1 MAQSNITSGFID
13 IATLDEIEKYMY
25 SGPDAI
31 VYFVRSTLK
40 STWFTQIPVL
50 LSRNNGNAGF
60 GQEWS
65 VSVSRAG
72 DYLIHV
78 WLRVVVPAV
87 TLKITNSFAANGR
100 LRWTKNFMHNLIRE
114 TSISFND
121 LFAHTIHNYHLDAYS
136 QFTVEASKRAAY
148 DQMIGNIGDMIDP
161 HGPGDTIP
169 SQTLNLVLPFFFTRD
184 VGVSLPTAAIPYNEM
199 HINFQFRDWKELLI
213 LDNAAAA
220 GAQVNVP
227 VVGVDID
234 AAPVLESVQVW
245 ANYAIVSNKERILMG
260 KSQRTILI
268 EQVQIAPRQSFNPK
282 ANPVPSYDVR
292 FNHAVKA
299 LFFQVRNSTFAN
311 QWSNYTTASPVV
323 TPTTTAIDYES
334 RYARDPIK
342 HTTLIYENSN
352 RFSNMGSDY
361 FSLVN
366 PYYHAPACPTD
377 TGYHLYSY
385 SLKFNDL
392 DPMGSTN
399 YGKLSNVSLVPA
411 ASDDAIIASNG
422 TGPVLSGTNF
432 GQTFEFIVTVI
443 VNNIIRIAG
452 GTMGF
457 PVL

>member
-1 MAQSNITSGFID
+1 VKPPQS
-13 IATLDEIEKYMY
+13 
-25 SGPDAI
+25 DAAKRALGLWKQSS
-31 VYFVRSTLK
+31 RSTRLHTAIRWWTAPFEALETEVPRSGK
-40 STWFTQIPVL
+40 ILEVGCGHGMLATFL
-50 LSRNNGNAGF
+50 ALS
-60 GQEWS
+60 S
-65 VSVSRAG
+65 VDR
-72 DYLIHV
+72 
-78 WLRVVVPAV
+78 
-87 TLKITNSFAANGR
+87 T
-100 LRWTKNFMHNLIRE
+100 
-114 TSISFND
+114 
-121 LFAHTIHNYHLDAYS
+121 
-136 QFTVEASKRAAY
+136 
-148 DQMIGNIGDMIDP
+148 
-161 HGPGDTIP
+161 
-169 SQTLNLVLPFFFTRD
+169 
-184 VGVSLPTAAIPYNEM
+184 
-199 HINFQFRDWKELLI
+199 
-213 LDNAAAA
+213 
-220 GAQVNVP
+220 

>member
-13 IATLDEIEKYMY
+13 IATMDEIEKYMY
-25 SGPDAI
+25 SGPDCI

-60 GQEWS
+60 GQDWS

-78 WLRVVVPAV
+78 FLRV
-87 TLKITNSFAANGR
+87 TLPSVKLRPDNLFTTNGR

-121 LFAHTIHNYHLDAYS
+121 LFAHTINSYHLDSYA
-136 QFTVEASKRAAY
+136 QFTVEASKRAGY
-148 DQMIGNIGDMIDP
+148 EQMIGNIGDLINP
-161 HGPGDTIP
+161 HTSDQVIP
-169 SQTLNLVLPFFFTRD
+169 KADLNLILPFFFTRD
-184 VGVSLPTAAIPYNEM
+184 CGVALPTAAIPYNEM

-213 LDNAAAA
+213 LDNVAAT
-220 GAQVNVP
+220 GAQVNIP
-227 VVGVDID
+227 VVGRDID

-245 ANYAIVSNKERILMG
+245 ANYAIVSNEERAEMG

-268 EQVQIAPRQSFNPK
+268 EQVQTAPRQTFNPK
-282 ANPVPSYDVR
+282 SNPVPSYDIR

-299 LFFQVRNSTFAN
+299 LFFKVRNSTFPN
-311 QWSNYTTASPVV
+311 QWSNYTTASPVLDAGSTV
-323 TPTTTAIDYES
+323 IDYES
-334 RYARDPIK
+334 ADAVDPILNAS
-342 HTTLIYENSN
+342 LIYENSN
-352 RFSNMGSDY
+352 RFTNMASDY

-366 PYYHAPACPTD
+366 PYYHAPSIPTE

-385 SLKFNDL
+385 SLKFNEL

-399 YGKLSNVSLVPA
+399 YGKLANVSLVPT
-411 ASDDAIIASNG
+411 ASPKAIEASNG
-422 TGPVLSGTNF
+422 SGLPGSGTHF
-432 GQTFEFIVTVI
+432 QQTFEFIVTVI